1 MLNLQYE
8 ASSHLPEVIADKEL
22 LKQVFLNV
30 CKNGIEAMSDGGVL
44 TISEKV
50 DTVERNVCIDIHD
63 TGSGIPMFVIDKIF
77 DPFFTTKDTGTGLGL
92 SVCQRIIH
100 DMGGRYVYL
109 PKALERH
116 LRYRFL
122 ILDPLFHP

>member
-1 MLNLQYE
+1 MPIINNEAILYDVNLQYE
-8 ASSHLPEVIADKEL
+8 ASYHLPEVIADKEL

-63 TGSGIPMFVIDKIF
+63 KV
-77 DPFFTTKDTGTGLGL
+77 L
-92 SVCQRIIH
+92 
-100 DMGGRYVYL
+100 
-109 PKALERH
+109 A
-116 LRYRFL
+116 YRCS
-122 ILDPLFHP
+122 